1 MHGVHRQQNLLA
13 PMHALEGFALDDER
27 CFLGCDE
34 ALLNSLMHLGNQRRV
49 LVTATGRVSTAK
61 RVVVRVGDLILY
73 QDEKGVAWSLHRVCA
88 FSGLLSRCAPSNDV
102 V

>member
-1 MHGVHRQQNLLA
+1 MRGAHKQQHLLA

-34 ALLNSLMHLGNQRRV
+34 ALLNSLMHLCNQRGG

-61 RVVVRVGDLILY
+61 RVGVRVDDLILH
-73 QDEKGVAWSLHRVCA
+73 QDDKGVVWSLHRVCS
-88 FSGLLSRCAPSNDV
+88 FSRLLSRCAPSNDV

>member
-13 PMHALEGFALDDER
+13 PMHTLEGFALDDER

-49 LVTATGRVSTAK
+49 LVTATGRINAT
-61 RVVVRVGDLILY
+61 
-73 QDEKGVAWSLHRVCA
+73 KGWSSVWMISSSIRRIRGWSGLCIVCA
-88 FSGLLSRCAPSNDV
+88 PLAACSHDALHPMM
-102 V
+102 